1 MDFELSV
8 LRNTRSLMQEFFSL
22 LWSGRWDKF
31 ILPFFFVITHV
42 FFLLVIAE
50 VARGKLRPY
59 NILVFAFPIFI
70 IYLWILGI
78 RFGIGVQGS
87 MNCKLWLYLP
97 LSGEVS
103 QGDTVVMNWSGIPV
117 VKRVIAVAHIC
128 SLDDG
133 VPYGKGSHYKTLIW
147 VEGDFPGIDSR
158 EIGWLPSDLV
168 IANAVC
174 IF

>member
-8 LRNTRSLMQEFFSL
+8 LKNTRTLMQEFFSM
-22 LWSGRWDKF
+22 LWSGKWDKF
-31 ILPFFFVITHV
+31 ILPLFFVITHI
-42 FFLLVIAE
+42 FFLIVIAE
-50 VARGKLRPY
+50 VARGKLKPY
-59 NILVFAFPIFI
+59 NIIVFALPIFI

-78 RFGIGVQGS
+78 RLGIGVQGS
-87 MNCKLWLYLP
+87 MNCRLWLYLP

-103 QGDTVVMNWSGIPV
+103 EGDTVVMNWSGIPV

-128 SLDDG
+128 ELD
-133 VPYGKGSHYKTLIW
+133 VEKYRKGSHYKILIW

-158 EIGWLPSDLV
+158 EIGWLPSNLV
-168 IANAVC
+168 VAKAIC